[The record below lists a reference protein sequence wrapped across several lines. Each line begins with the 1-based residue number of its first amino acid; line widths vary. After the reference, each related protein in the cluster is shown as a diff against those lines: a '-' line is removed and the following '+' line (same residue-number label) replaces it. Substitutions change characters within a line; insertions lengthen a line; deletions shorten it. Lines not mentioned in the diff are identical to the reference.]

1 MTLDYKTGCWIDE
14 NDPSRTVTEYYPEAD
29 VHVFRLD
36 TELPPKRFSVETGNI
51 VHQLRATLDNLVWQ
65 LAILNRRKPRG
76 GPRGNCFPI
85 LSHMNA
91 DETFGEKTSDSLR
104 GVEPTHGAAIQRLQ
118 PYERPSGI
126 APAENPIK
134 LLSGLSNRDKHQE
147 LQLLAARQDRRP
159 FDWQFRREL
168 PQTWHPSMRH
178 GIEINGGEVIGW
190 EVFADTPLK
199 RGAIIGWA
207 IVRREG
213 DADVEMKIRG
223 DYYLLIDGLDKPLI
237 SLLRYLLRF
246 VIQVLDAFRPAFEGE
261 EVGIVD
267 VEVFTVPEVRPTNV
281 RPTET

>member
-1 MTLDYKTGCWIDE
+1 MALDYKTGCWIDE

-36 TELPPKRFSVETGNI
+36 TELPPKRFSVEAGNI
-51 VHQLRATLDNLVWQ
+51 VHQLRSTLDNLVWQ
-65 LAILNRRKPRG
+65 LVILNRRKPRG
-76 GPRGNCFPI
+76 GRWGNCFPI
-85 LSHMNA
+85 LLDIDP
-91 DETFGEKTSDSLR
+91 DESFGKKTSNSLR
-104 GVEPTHGAAIQRLQ
+104 GVEGTHKTAIQRLQ
-118 PYERPSGI
+118 PNERPGGI
-126 APAENPIK
+126 APAENPIA
-134 LLSGLSNRDKHQE
+134 LLNSLSNRDKHQE

-168 PQTWHPSMRH
+168 PQTWHPSMMH
-178 GIEINGGEVIGW
+178 GIEINGGNVIDW
-190 EVFADTPLK
+190 MHFSDAPLK
-199 RGAIIGWA
+199 PGAIVGWA

-261 EVGIVD
+261 AVRAVD

-281 RPTET
+281 RPTA